1 MRSRLLYVVP
11 LLLSTVPASAQYWG
25 GGPGYPYAGPSAPP
39 VDPYVMNGG
48 IVSSTTTYP
57 MYQPIEQVVVRR
69 RIIMPP
75 APVVVQPAPVI
86 VRPQV
91 IVREKIVYVN
101 KPRKRVVH
109 KPRPP
114 CNCAN

>member
-11 LLLSTVPASAQYWG
+11 FVLATVPAHAQYWG
-25 GGPGYPYAGPSAPP
+25 GGPGYPYAGGGPPP

-48 IVSSTTTYP
+48 IVSSETIYP

-69 RIIMPP
+69 RVIMPP

-86 VRPQV
+86 VNNNNQV
-91 IVREKIVYVN
+91 VVREKIVYVN
-101 KPRKRVVH
+101 RPRKPVRR
-109 KPRPP
+109 KPP